1 MIKTN
6 AILEFAEDLIHQK
19 TETYCSE
26 LQRRILIA
34 ALQEERKTYDQLAEE
49 CGYSARYVKQDVAP
63 KLWLLISQAVGEKVN
78 KANVRAALEA
88 AMRSRAPSQP
98 QTQRPQHQVAQT
110 PASSKTIKS
119 ISLQPEAIYKEQ
131 SRLLSRSQYANS
143 RYIRES
149 FLTKEQSAPDVCDP
163 ASVPLL
169 CKTNSEMMISE
180 VSDKAN
186 ILLIDDQ
193 PQNLKLLSDLLDEQG
208 IKTAKKANQNQP

>member
-119 ISLQPEAIYKEQ
+119 ISSFVKPDLSIAI
-131 SRLLSRSQYANS
+131 LAAL
-143 RYIRES
+143 
-149 FLTKEQSAPDVCDP
+149 APIT
-163 ASVPLL
+163 A
-169 CKTNSEMMISE
+169 E
-180 VSDKAN
+180 VSLEPSF
-186 ILLIDDQ
+186 IHLRSFM
-193 PQNLKLLSDLLDEQG
+193 PVRS
-208 IKTAKKANQNQP
+208 